1 VARVTRMTKRRLGEL
16 LRAEGLVSEDQV
28 KLALTEQRKSNLFLG
43 EALVKLGFVTEDAIA
58 STISQQFGL
67 PYMALDQYTIAKN
80 VLDLFPE
87 SMLREYQFMPI
98 DKIGNVLII
107 AGAGL
112 MNHDVLDELER
123 MSGCRV
129 CQYVGTW
136 KDIMAAIE
144 VNYKDRKKD
153 PAKDEGLSSLGNLL
167 LSDEDPPAAE
177 TPAEEN
183 DLAEAVKA
191 VTGSTSSV
199 LEEALA
205 AIEGGGKPTPQ
216 ATGSPSPAIS
226 PVSGLPATASS
237 GKLPST
243 AASGRISAF
252 AGGKPPQQA
261 SSGLKKAVPAGQP
274 AGQAGQ
280 GEKTPTKKPGE
291 SAGVPKGGLL
301 GFLKK

>member
-1 VARVTRMTKRRLGEL
+1 MTKRRLGEL
-16 LRAEGLVSEDQV
+16 LRAEGLVTEDQV

-67 PYMALDQYTIAKN
+67 PFLALDQYTIAKN

-123 MSGCRV
+123 MSSCRV

-136 KDIMAAIE
+136 KDITASIE
-144 VNYKDRKKD
+144 NNYKDRKKD
-153 PAKDEGLSSLGNLL
+153 PAKDEGLSSLGNML
-167 LSDEDPPAAE
+167 LSDEEPVAE
-177 TPAEEN
+177 APVEEN
-183 DLAEAVKA
+183 DLADAVNA

-205 AIEGGGKPTPQ
+205 AIEGGGKPVPQ
-216 ATGSPSPAIS
+216 ASGSPSPAIS

-252 AGGKPPQQA
+252 AGGKPPPQ
-261 SSGLKKAVPAGQP
+261 STSGLKKAVPAGQP

-280 GEKTPTKKPGE
+280 SEKTPAKKPGE